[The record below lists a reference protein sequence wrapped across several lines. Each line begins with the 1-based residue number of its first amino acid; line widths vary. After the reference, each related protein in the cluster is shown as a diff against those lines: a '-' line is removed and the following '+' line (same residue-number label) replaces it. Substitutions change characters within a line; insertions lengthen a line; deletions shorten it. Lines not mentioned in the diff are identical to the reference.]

1 MEKKFEILS
10 NEKQQLDYN
19 FKSAEY
25 NVEILKNKLENVTE
39 EQIMIQ
45 KLNEKQQSHLNAVRS
60 LN

>member
-1 MEKKFEILS
+1 
-10 NEKQQLDYN
+10 
-19 FKSAEY
+19 
-25 NVEILKNKLENVTE
+25 VTE